1 MLKNYLKT
9 ALRNLGRNKL
19 FSFINIAGLSV
30 GLSCC
35 ILILLYAK
43 DEISFDQFHAK
54 KNQLYQLTC
63 DRIEKDHTHQ
73 QFAIAAMV
81 QGPAF
86 KREIPEIKE
95 SVRVNGKSLIIR
107 KGGELFS
114 DDVTWVDDN
123 FFSVFSFPLISGNPS
138 NVLTGYNSVV
148 LTESSAKK
156 YFGTADPVGKSL
168 QMQINGQFETFI
180 VSGIA
185 KSAPMNSSIRFN
197 ILLPFKHL
205 ETVSPDNGWMWV
217 SFPTYFLLQP
227 NANVA
232 AVEAKMALVY
242 KTQAKEEIDMNHLA
256 GYDNKFV
263 WGVQPFT
270 KMHLNTKYE
279 DVPQGGNP
287 VYSYILTAIAVFI
300 LLIACINFINLT
312 IAQSLKRGKE
322 IGVRKVLGG
331 LRIQLIKQFLGESLI
346 LCFISFILAIIL
358 SQLLLPVFNELSQK
372 KLSLSYLFDYRLLI
386 GFILLFVITGFV
398 AGFYPALVLSGFNPV
413 QVLYN
418 RRSKSGKS
426 YLARTL
432 VVMQFSLA
440 TFLIISTFFIYS
452 QFKYLTTADLGY
464 DDKNLLEFDVSKA
477 IMNKPLMDIL
487 EAQFSKVSGIEE
499 VAYRNIGK
507 FGGKTVAGGKEI
519 IAAYDHVNE
528 NYLTVLR
535 AKLLA
540 GRNFSADMPT
550 DRNNAVL
557 INQSFARAVGW
568 TNPVGKTI
576 EYMDLPG
583 WGSRKV
589 TIIGLVKDY
598 HFSSLKERMIPQVFT
613 EEPSLPMGLFVAR
626 LSSANIR
633 ATVSELG
640 KVYTRLVPDQPF
652 QYNFKSDINK
662 ARYENESRWKQIIGF
677 GALFTIF
684 IACIGLFG
692 LSILTAENRIKEFG
706 VRKVL
711 GASAYQVAS
720 LISRDFILLVL
731 LSFMVAAPCAW
742 YAVHQWLQDFAYHI
756 SISWWVF
763 GICGS
768 AVLFIALLTVSGQA
782 LKVALSNP
790 INALRNE

>member
-9 ALRNLGRNKL
+9 ALRNLGRNKV

-30 GLSCC
+30 GLTCC

-95 SVRVNGKSLIIR
+95 SVRVNEKSLIIK

-114 DDVTWVDDN
+114 DDVTWVDDD

-138 NVLTGYNSVV
+138 TVLTGYNSVV
-148 LTESSAKK
+148 LTENAAKK
-156 YFGTADPVGKSL
+156 YFGVADPVGKSL
-168 QMQINGQFETFI
+168 QMQVNGQFETFI
-180 VSGIA
+180 VSGIV
-185 KSAPMNSSIRFN
+185 KGAPMNSSIRFN

-227 NANVA
+227 NANIP
-232 AVEAKMALVY
+232 AVEAKMARVY
-242 KTQAKEEIDMNHLA
+242 KTQAKEEIAMNHLA

-263 WGVQPFT
+263 WGLQSFI

-287 VYSYILTAIAVFI
+287 VYSYILTAIAGFI

-322 IGVRKVLGG
+322 IGIRKVLGS
-331 LRIQLIKQFLGESLI
+331 LRIQLVKQFLGESLI

-358 SQLLLPVFNELSQK
+358 SQLLLPLFNELSQK
-372 KLSLSYLFDYRLLI
+372 KLSLSYLFDYKLLI
-386 GFILLFVITGFV
+386 GFVLLFLVTGFI
-398 AGFYPALVLSGFNPV
+398 AGFYPALILSGFNPA

-418 RRSKSGKS
+418 RRSKGGKN
-426 YLARTL
+426 YMARTL
-432 VVMQFSLA
+432 VVIQFSLA
-440 TFLIISTFFIYS
+440 TFLIICTFFIYS
-452 QFKYLTTADLGY
+452 QFKYLTSADLGY
-464 DDKNLLEFDVSKA
+464 DDKNLLEFDASKA
-477 IMNKPLMDIL
+477 VMNKPLMDML
-487 EAQFSKVSGIEE
+487 QAELSKVQGVEE

-519 IAAYDHVNE
+519 FANYDHINE
-528 NYLTVLR
+528 NYLTVL
-535 AKLLA
+535 KTKILA
-540 GRNFSADMPT
+540 GRNFSKDMPT
-550 DRNNAVL
+550 DKNNAVL
-557 INQSFARAVGW
+557 INESFAKAAGL
-568 TNPVGKTI
+568 TNPIGKTI
-576 EYMDLPG
+576 DYMDMPG
-583 WGSRKV
+583 WGSRKI
-589 TIIGLVKDY
+589 TIVGLVKDY
-598 HFSSLKERMIPQVFT
+598 HFSSLKEAIIPQVFT
-613 EEPSLPMGLFVAR
+613 EEPSLPLGLFVAR
-626 LSSANIR
+626 LNPANIP
-633 ATVSELG
+633 ATISELG
-640 KVYTRLVPDQPF
+640 KVYNRLVPDQPF
-652 QYNFKSDINK
+652 QYSFKSDTNK
-662 ARYENESRWKQIIGF
+662 ARYETESRWKQIIGF

-692 LSILTAENRIKEFG
+692 LSILSAENRIKEFG

-720 LISRDFILLVL
+720 LISRDFVLLVFI
-731 LSFMVAAPCAW
+731 SFIVAAPCAW
-742 YAVHQWLQDFAYHI
+742 YAVHRWLQDFAYRI

-763 GICGS
+763 GVCGF
-768 AVLFIALLTVSGQA
+768 AVLFIALLTVSAQA
-782 LKVALSNP
+782 LKVAFSNP

>member
-43 DEISFDQFHAK
+43 DEVSFDRFHANK
-54 KNQLYQLTC
+54 DQIYQLTC
-63 DRIEKDHTHQ
+63 DRIEKDHTHH

-95 SVRVNGKSLIIR
+95 SVRVNERSLIIK
-107 KGGELFS
+107 KGSELFN

-123 FFSVFSFPLISGNPS
+123 FFSVFSFPLISGNHS
-138 NVLTGYNSVV
+138 SVLAGYNSVV
-148 LTESSAKK
+148 LTGISAKK
-156 YFGTADPVGKSL
+156 YFGNADPVGKSL
-168 QMQINGQFETFI
+168 QIEVNGQFETFI
-180 VSGIA
+180 VSGIV

-227 NANVA
+227 NANIP
-232 AVEAKMALVY
+232 AVEAKMAQVY
-242 KTQAKEEIDMNHLA
+242 KTQAKEEISMNHLA
-256 GYDNKFV
+256 GYNNRFV
-263 WGVQPFT
+263 WGLQPFT
-270 KMHLNTKYE
+270 NMHLNTKYE
-279 DVPQGGNP
+279 DVPRGGDP

-322 IGVRKVLGG
+322 IGIRKVLGS
-331 LRIQLIKQFLGESLI
+331 LRIQLVKQFLGESLI

-372 KLSLSYLFDYRLLI
+372 KLSLNYLFDYKLLG
-386 GFILLFVITGFV
+386 GFILLFLVTGFV

-418 RRSKSGKS
+418 RRSKGRKN

-432 VVMQFSLA
+432 VIIQFSLA

-477 IMNKPLMDIL
+477 VMNKPLMDML
-487 EAQFSKVSGIEE
+487 KTEFSKVPGVEE
-499 VAYRNIGK
+499 VAFRNIGK
-507 FGGKTVAGGKEI
+507 FGGRTIAGGKELF
-519 IAAYDHVNE
+519 ANYDHVNE
-528 NYLTVLR
+528 NYLSVLR
-535 AKLLA
+535 AKVLA
-540 GRNFSADMPT
+540 GRSFSKDLPT
-550 DRNNAVL
+550 DKDNAVL
-557 INQSFARAVGW
+557 INESFAKAAGL
-568 TNPVGKTI
+568 TNPIGETI
-576 EYMDLPG
+576 DYMDLPG
-583 WGSRKV
+583 WGTRKV
-589 TIIGLVKDY
+589 IVIGLVKDF
-598 HFSSLKERMIPQVFT
+598 HFSSLKEAIIPQVFT
-613 EEPSLPMGLFVAR
+613 EEPSLPLGLFVAR
-626 LSSANIR
+626 ISPANIL
-633 ATVSELG
+633 ATVSELR
-640 KVYTRLVPDQPF
+640 KVYNRLVPDQPF

-662 ARYENESRWKQIIGF
+662 ARYETESRWKQIIGF
-677 GALFTIF
+677 GTLFTIF

-692 LSILTAENRIKEFG
+692 LSVLTAENRIKEFG

-711 GASAYQVAS
+711 GASAWQVAS
-720 LISRDFILLVL
+720 LISRDYVLLVFI
-731 LSFMVAAPCAW
+731 SFVVAVPCAW
-742 YAVHQWLQDFAYHI
+742 YAVHQWLQDFAYRI

-763 GICGS
+763 GICGF
-768 AVLFIALLTVSGQA
+768 AVLFIALLTVGGQA
-782 LKVALSNP
+782 LKVAFSNP

>member
-1 MLKNYLKT
+1 MLKNYFKT
-9 ALRNLGRNKL
+9 ALRNLSRNKL

-30 GLSCC
+30 GLTCC
-35 ILILLYAK
+35 ILILLYTK
-43 DEISFDQFHAK
+43 DEISFDQFHTQ
-54 KNQLYQLTC
+54 KNQIYQLVC

-95 SVRVNGKSLIIR
+95 SVRVNEKSLIIK

-114 DDVTWVDDN
+114 DEVTWVDDN

-138 NVLTGYNSVV
+138 SVLKGYNSVV

-156 YFGTADPVGKSL
+156 YFGSTDPVGKSL
-168 QMQINGQFETFI
+168 QMQVNGQFETFI
-180 VSGIA
+180 VSGVA
-185 KSAPMNSSIRFN
+185 KKAPMNSSVRFN

-227 NANVA
+227 NANIP
-232 AVEAKMALVY
+232 AVEAKMAQVY

-263 WGVQPFT
+263 WGLQPFT

-300 LLIACINFINLT
+300 LLIACINFTNLT

-322 IGVRKVLGG
+322 IGVRKVLGS
-331 LRIQLIKQFLGESLI
+331 LRIQLVKQFLGESLM
-346 LCFISFILAIIL
+346 LCFVAFALAMIL
-358 SQLLLPVFNELSQK
+358 SQLLLPIFNELSQK
-372 KLSLSYLFDYRLLI
+372 QLSLSYLFDYKLLI
-386 GFILLFVITGFV
+386 GFMLLFLATGFV

-418 RRSKSGKS
+418 RRSKGGKN
-426 YLARTL
+426 YLARIL
-432 VVMQFSLA
+432 VVIQFSLA

-477 IMNKPLMDIL
+477 AMNKPLMDML
-487 EAQFSKVSGIEE
+487 QAEFSKVQGVENI
-499 VAYRNIGK
+499 AYRNIGK
-507 FGGKTVAGGKEI
+507 FGGRTIAGGKELF
-519 IAAYDHVNE
+519 ANYDHVNE
-528 NYLTVLR
+528 SYLSVLK
-535 AKLLA
+535 AKLLV
-540 GRNFSADMPT
+540 GRNFSKDIPT
-550 DRNNAVL
+550 DRNNSVL
-557 INQSFARAVGW
+557 INESFAKAAGLA
-568 TNPVGKTI
+568 NPVGKTI
-576 EYMDLPG
+576 DYMDLPG

-598 HFSSLKERMIPQVFT
+598 HFSSLKEAIIPQVFT
-613 EEPSLPMGLFVAR
+613 EEPSLPLGLFVAK
-626 LSSANIR
+626 LSQANIP

-640 KVYTRLVPDQPF
+640 KVYNRLVPDQPF
-652 QYNFKSDINK
+652 QYNFRSDINK
-662 ARYENESRWKQIIGF
+662 ARYETEARWKQIIGF

-692 LSILTAENRIKEFG
+692 LSILTAENRIKEIG
-706 VRKVL
+706 VRKML

-731 LSFMVAAPCAW
+731 ISFMLAVPCVW
-742 YAVHQWLQDFAYHI
+742 YAVHEWLQNFAYHI
-756 SISWWVF
+756 SISWSVF
-763 GICGS
+763 ATCGFI
-768 AVLFIALLTVSGQA
+768 VLLIALLTVSGQA
-782 LKVALSNP
+782 LKVAFSNP